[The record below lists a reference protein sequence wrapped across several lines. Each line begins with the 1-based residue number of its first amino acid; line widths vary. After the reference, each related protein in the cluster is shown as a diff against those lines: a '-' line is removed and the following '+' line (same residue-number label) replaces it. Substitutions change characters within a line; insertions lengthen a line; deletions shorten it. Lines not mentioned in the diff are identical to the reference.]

1 LRVRVSIGDV
11 RLYFDVDGPKLVPSG
26 PWMIERPTL
35 LLLHPGPGF
44 DHTVYKVQLGEL
56 LAEWAQ
62 VVFLDQRGHG
72 RSDRTP
78 LERLTLESWAD
89 DVRAFCD
96 ALAIEKP
103 VVMAHGFGALVAA
116 TYAARNPDHPARL
129 VLINPAARILT
140 ERSVAVYERLGGPE
154 AADVIRRFREEPG
167 EETFAR
173 FLRTCF
179 PLVTNYEL
187 SAELSVRADW
197 SPEALIHW
205 HRQVAPFLDLRE
217 LLGRIRVPTFV
228 VAGEDD
234 PEMTLEGAR
243 EAAAAIRPDLVRFKS
258 YAKAR
263 HAVFRDATE
272 AYYDVKA
279 FVLEDPPPP
288 PA

>member
-1 LRVRVSIGDV
+1 MRVSIGDV
-11 RLYFDVDGPKLVPSG
+11 RLFFDVEGPKLVPAGS
-26 PWMIERPTL
+26 WMVERPTL

-44 DHTVYKVQLGEL
+44 DHTVYKVQAGEVLGDF
-56 LAEWAQ
+56 AQ
-62 VVFLDQRGHG
+62 VVYLDQRGHG

-78 LERLTLESWAD
+78 LEELTLERWAD

-96 ALAIEKP
+96 ALSIEKP
-103 VVMAHGFGALVAA
+103 VVMGHGFGAMVAA
-116 TYAARNPDHPARL
+116 MYGARHPDHPSKL
-129 VLINPAARILT
+129 VLVNPAARIVT
-140 ERSVAVYERLGGPE
+140 ERSVAVYERLGGSE

-173 FLRTCF
+173 FLRVCF

-205 HRQVAPFLDLRE
+205 HREVAPRLDLRPQ
-217 LLGRIRVPTFV
+217 LALIRVPTFV

-234 PEMTLEGAR
+234 PEMTLDGAK
-243 EAAAAIRPDLVRFKS
+243 EVAAALPPEVVRFKS

-263 HAVFRDATE
+263 HAVFRDVSE
-272 AYYDVKA
+272 AYHDVRA
-279 FVLEDPPPP
+279 FVLDEQISP
-288 PA
+288 

>member
-1 LRVRVSIGDV
+1 MRVSIGDV

-44 DHTVYKVQLGEL
+44 DHTVYKVEAGKV
-56 LAEWAQ
+56 LAEFAQ
-62 VVFLDQRGHG
+62 VVYVDQRGHG
-72 RSDRTP
+72 RSDRVP
-78 LERLTLESWAD
+78 LEQLTLECWAD

-96 ALAIEKP
+96 ALSIERP
-103 VVMAHGFGALVAA
+103 VVMGHGFGAMVAA
-116 TYAARNPDHPARL
+116 VYAARHPDHPAKL
-129 VLINPAARILT
+129 VLINPAARIVT
-140 ERSVAVYERLGGPE
+140 ERSVEVYGRLGGVE
-154 AADVIRRFREEPG
+154 AADVIRCFREQPS

-205 HRQVAPFLDLRE
+205 HRDVAPALDLRE
-217 LLGRIRVPTFV
+217 QLGEIRAPTLI

-234 PEMTLEGAR
+234 PEMTLVGAE
-243 EAAAAIRPDLVRFKS
+243 EAAAAMRPDLVRFKS
-258 YAKAR
+258 YPKAR
-263 HAVFRDATE
+263 HAVFRDVSA
-272 AYYDVKA
+272 AYFDVRD
-279 FVLEDPPPP
+279 FVLESGD
-288 PA
+288 A